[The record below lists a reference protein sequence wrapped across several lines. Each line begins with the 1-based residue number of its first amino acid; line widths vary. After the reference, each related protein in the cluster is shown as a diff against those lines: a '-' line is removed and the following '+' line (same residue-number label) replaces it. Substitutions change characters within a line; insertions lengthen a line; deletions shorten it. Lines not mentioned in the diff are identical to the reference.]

1 MRFALCANANLGD
14 DEIVAKMEHP
24 SIGCNLNGMSSE
36 DQGKKHDVAIS
47 FLVQD
52 LALAQ
57 ALYDKLSESLKVF
70 FFPHNQEEL
79 AGTDGLE
86 SMREP
91 FLKQSRINVVLYR
104 ERWGNT
110 PWTGVE
116 AAAIKDSC
124 LENSFENIFLFVV
137 EPTQLL
143 PKWLPNTHIRFNYSD
158 FTLEE
163 AVGAIKL
170 RVQERG
176 GRYTPLTP
184 AKRAQI
190 LKAEDDY
197 RWDKS
202 AMNSQ
207 EGISKIASKVL
218 ELFQEIEKQC
228 CEINGLGHLQIRY
241 EATFQER
248 NASQSCIL
256 TDDQVSMIV
265 LWHQPWSNTLDKSGL
280 LVREFNDRWLF
291 NSERGRLMQM
301 RQPEQIGETK
311 YEPELS
317 RSREYGWK
325 KVSRST
331 EFITSLALAESC
343 LIQFM
348 DLVERNN
355 GGKVRRPQ
363 W

>member
-1 MRFALCANANLGD
+1 
-14 DEIVAKMEHP
+14 
-24 SIGCNLNGMSSE
+24 MSSE
-36 DQGKKHDVAIS
+36 NLGKKYDVAIS
-47 FLVQD
+47 FLIQD
-52 LALAQ
+52 LAVAQ
-57 ALYDKLSESLKVF
+57 TLYDKLSEGLEVF

-91 FLKQSRINVVLYR
+91 FLNQSRINVVLYR

-110 PWTGVE
+110 QWTGVE

-137 EPTQLL
+137 EPTKLL
-143 PKWLPNTHIRFNYSD
+143 PKWLPYTHVRFNYAD

-176 GRYTPLTP
+176 GHYTPLTP
-184 AKRAQI
+184 ARRAQI

-197 RWDKS
+197 RSDKS
-202 AMNSQ
+202 RMNSE
-207 EGISKIASKVL
+207 EGISAITNKVR

-228 CEINGLGHLQIRY
+228 DEINGLGHLRIRY
-241 EATFQER
+241 ETTFQER
-248 NASQSCIL
+248 NAHQSCIL
-256 TDDQVSMIV
+256 TDDWVGMIV
-265 LWHQPWSNTLDKSGL
+265 LWHQQWSNTLDKSGL
-280 LVREFNDRWLF
+280 VVREFNSRLLF
-291 NSERGRLMQM
+291 NSELGRLMQM
-301 RQPEQIGETK
+301 SQPERISETK

-325 KVSRST
+325 KAGQSN
-331 EFITSLALAESC
+331 EFITSSALAENC
-343 LIQFM
+343 VIQFM

-355 GGKVRRPQ
+355 SGKVRRPQ